1 MAEKRVDR
9 NDDESIDKEQL
20 RLLEKRLSLP
30 PREAALLLAH
40 VLGES
45 REWVLAHP
53 EAELTPEQSGRFAK
67 LIEQAERGTPLP
79 YLLGQWEFFGLNF
92 KITPDVLIPRPETEL
107 LVEKALGKIPNPKI
121 PKSQA
126 QPAKGTRTP
135 NPKIVDVGTGS
146 GIIAV
151 TLAVKLP
158 HVSIIAADV
167 SAAALEVARANAT
180 IHGVAERVKFI
191 HGDLLEGA
199 GQVNLICAN
208 LPYISTAELEVLPVA
223 KHEPALAL
231 DGGPDGLRVIERL
244 LATAGDHLLPGGALL
259 AEIGAT
265 QGQVA
270 MALARKYFLSARLE
284 VHKDLA
290 GLDRLL
296 EIEV

>member
-1 MAEKRVDR
+1 VTSVQ
-9 NDDESIDKEQL
+9 NTFPTQL
-20 RLLEKRLSLP
+20 NSP
-30 PREAALLLAH
+30 TPREAALLLAH
-40 VLGES
+40 VLGQS

-53 EAELTPEQSGRFAK
+53 EAELTPEQGERFTQ

-107 LVEKALGKIPNPKI
+107 LVEKALARLSVRRNDFSRSYEKATEVATTN
-121 PKSQA
+121 QM
-126 QPAKGTRTP
+126 
-135 NPKIVDVGTGS
+135 IVDVGTGS
-146 GIIAV
+146 GIVAV

-158 HVSIIAADV
+158 QAQVIAADV
-167 SAAALEVARANAT
+167 SAAALEVARANAVAR
-180 IHGVAERVKFI
+180 GVADRVKFI
-191 HGDLLEGA
+191 RGDLLEGV
-199 GQVNLICAN
+199 GKVNLICAN
-208 LPYISTAELEVLPVA
+208 LPYIPTAELETLPVF

-244 LATAGDHLLPGGALL
+244 LATAGEHLLPGSALL
-259 AEIGAT
+259 AEIGAA
-265 QGQVA
+265 QGQA
-270 MALARKYFLSARLE
+270 TLALARNYFPSAQAA

>member
-1 MAEKRVDR
+1 MTGVRAA
-9 NDDESIDKEQL
+9 
-20 RLLEKRLSLP
+20 LSMFINTLP
-30 PREAALLLAH
+30 HREAALLLAH
-40 VLGES
+40 TLGQS

-53 EAELTPEQSGRFAK
+53 EAELTLEQGEHFAK

-107 LVEKALGKIPNPKI
+107 LVEEALGKTQEPKTQNPKI
-121 PKSQA
+121 A
-126 QPAKGTRTP
+126 
-135 NPKIVDVGTGS
+135 DVGTGS

-158 HVSIIAADV
+158 HARIVAADV
-167 SAAALEVARANAT
+167 SAAALEVARANAVA
-180 IHGVAERVKFI
+180 HGVAERVQFI
-191 HGDLLEGA
+191 RGDLLEGV
-199 GQVNLICAN
+199 GRVNLICAN
-208 LPYISTAELEVLPVA
+208 VPYIPTAELESLPVA
-223 KHEPALAL
+223 KHEPTLAL

-259 AEIGAT
+259 AEIAAT
-265 QGQVA
+265 QGEA
-270 MALARKYFLSARLE
+270 AATLARHYFPSAQVE

-296 EIEV
+296 EVGS

>member
-1 MAEKRVDR
+1 MTSVRAAL
-9 NDDESIDKEQL
+9 SFHHDK
-20 RLLEKRLSLP
+20 LP

-40 VLGES
+40 VLGQS

-67 LIEQAERGTPLP
+67 LIEQAGRGTPLP

-107 LVEKALGKIPNPKI
+107 LVEKALGKTQKPKSQNPKI
-121 PKSQA
+121 A
-126 QPAKGTRTP
+126 DA
-135 NPKIVDVGTGS
+135 GTGS

-158 HVSIIAADV
+158 HASIIATDV
-167 SAAALEVARANAT
+167 SAAALEVARTNAVA
-180 IHGVAERVKFI
+180 HGVAERVKFV
-191 HGDLLEGA
+191 HGDLLA
-199 GQVNLICAN
+199 GVGKVNLICAN
-208 LPYISTAELEVLPVA
+208 LPYIPTAELETLPVA
-223 KHEPALAL
+223 KHEPTLAL

-244 LATAGDHLLPGGALL
+244 LATAGDPLLPGGALL

-270 MALARKYFLSARLE
+270 MALARKYFPSAHAE
-284 VHKDLA
+284 VYQDLA

-296 EIEV
+296 EITL